1 MKVARRNDLND
12 LIQERNELLD
22 RYIRARGQEKIR
34 ILARLMDIDDE
45 LEAMRRA
52 ERRMES

>member
-1 MKVARRNDLND
+1 VKVARRNDLND